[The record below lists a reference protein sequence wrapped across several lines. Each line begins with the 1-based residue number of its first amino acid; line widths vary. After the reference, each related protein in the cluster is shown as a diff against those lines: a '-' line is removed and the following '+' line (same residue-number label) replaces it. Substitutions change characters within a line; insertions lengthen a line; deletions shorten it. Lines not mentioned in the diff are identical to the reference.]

1 MLAYRLAT
9 CHNLTFTLDFMHRI
23 RVALRAGTFPV
34 ELAELRSRA
43 VRMSGGEV
51 AAKRA

>member
-1 MLAYRLAT
+1 
-9 CHNLTFTLDFMHRI
+9 
-23 RVALRAGTFPV
+23 VRAGTFPV
-34 ELAELRSRA
+34 DLAELRSRA